1 MAWFKHKLL
10 NLFLK
15 SEASVLL
22 YLLNHTFLEPKKT
35 ASNREIKIHVYDRLR
50 QTADVNLYHVTKFPP
65 YFSPTLYCFYAKM
78 SSFIPVL
85 TIGIVLDS
93 FHLLVFYSEK
103 FSA

>member
-1 MAWFKHKLL
+1 MLSLIANSVCDRHSCKLLKKLL
-10 NLFLK
+10 NLCMTR
-15 SEASVLL
+15 AS
-22 YLLNHTFLEPKKT
+22 
-35 ASNREIKIHVYDRLR
+35 RLR

-93 FHLLVFYSEK
+93 FYLLVFYYEK